1 MDYKMKKIKI
11 YSFISLILGLIFVL
25 LSVMIPI
32 LLTYR
37 YTQQSGSIGII
48 GGAGYPTISWIISEL
63 GFGGYILLL
72 FVIGIVLF
80 LSGAFCLLFKKTVI
94 NNCSLKT
101 TILSLTVSLFSAI
114 GLICFITWYS
124 IVVFH
129 EMSKSPIAYPTSI
142 TGGLISLIAFII
154 TIVFYFKARKSNFKV
169 KGIVIDV
176 LTIVIYLPIFF
187 LFFLEVQ
194 KLVI

>member
-1 MDYKMKKIKI
+1 MKKIKI

-48 GGAGYPTISWIISEL
+48 GGADYPTITWIISEL
-63 GFGGYILLL
+63 GFDGYILLL

-80 LSGAFCLLFKKTVI
+80 LSGAFCLLFTKTVI

-129 EMSKSPIAYPTSI
+129 EMSKRPIAHPTSI
-142 TGGLISLIAFII
+142 TGGLISLTAVIIAIW
-154 TIVFYFKARKSNFKV
+154 FYIKLRKHDLKV
-169 KGIVIDV
+169 KGIVIDI
-176 LTIVIYLPIFF
+176 LTSIIYLPLFF
-187 LFFLEVQ
+187 LFFLELQ
-194 KLVI
+194 NW